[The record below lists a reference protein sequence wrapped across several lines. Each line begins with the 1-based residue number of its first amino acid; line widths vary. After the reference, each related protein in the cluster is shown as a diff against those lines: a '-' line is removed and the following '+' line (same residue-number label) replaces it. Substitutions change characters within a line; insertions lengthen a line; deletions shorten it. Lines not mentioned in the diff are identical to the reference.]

1 MKKII
6 AFFYLTKLFILPVMI
21 LTSGCDEK
29 KDTWSPGEF
38 YLTSDEQGKHLYLDR
53 RMGLITHRA
62 IFDYASDCELMQNH
76 IQQQQPTV
84 LWFCAG
90 KTKD

>member
-1 MKKII
+1 MQKVIT
-6 AFFYLTKLFILPVMI
+6 FSYLIKLFILPAII
-21 LTSGCDEK
+21 LTTGCDEK
-29 KDTWSPGEF
+29 KDTWTPNEF
-38 YLTSDEQGKHLYLDR
+38 HLTSVEQGRHLYLDR

-62 IFDYASDCELMQNH
+62 IFDHASDCDLVHNH

-90 KTKD
+90 KVKD